1 MLGNHYI
8 YIYIYIYIYY
18 WKMTR
23 ILQKNNY
30 DCTNVLTRSD
40 ILIHMF
46 DKVRLSLVVVGQVIA
61 PIVCIVC

>member
-1 MLGNHYI
+1 
-8 YIYIYIYIYY
+8 
-18 WKMTR
+18 MTR